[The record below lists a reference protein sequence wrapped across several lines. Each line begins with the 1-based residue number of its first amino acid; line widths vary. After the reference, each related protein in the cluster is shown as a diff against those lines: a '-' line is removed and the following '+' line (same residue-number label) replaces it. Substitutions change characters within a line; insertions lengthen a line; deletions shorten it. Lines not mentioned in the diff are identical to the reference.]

1 MDPLTQGVLGASL
14 SLSVSKKQHVLV
26 AGFFGLVAGM
36 APDLDVLIR
45 SESDPL
51 LFLEFHRQFT
61 HSLFFIPFG
70 SFLCALVLHRLLG
83 KKHKLSFQQSW
94 LYSALGYSTHALLDA
109 CTSYGTQLFWPL
121 TNERYAWNL
130 VSVIDPAFTLPI
142 LILLVFTLLKRNAW
156 LARIAVIWALTY
168 PTLGMIQRDRAEA
181 AGWQLANERQHV
193 PIRLEAKPTFA
204 NILVWKVIYE
214 TEESYHVDAIRVARS
229 IKKYPGDSILKLDLN
244 RDFPWLDP
252 NSQQAK
258 DITRFS
264 QFSNGFL
271 ARSPD
276 DERHIIDV
284 RYSMVPNQFNALWS
298 VKLSPSASTNA
309 HVEYVTHRDNSSEA
323 RQLFFDILFDF

>member
-14 SLSVSKKQHVLV
+14 SLSASKKQHLLA

-61 HSLFFIPFG
+61 HSLFFIPVG
-70 SFLCALVLHRLLG
+70 SFLCALVLHRLFG
-83 KKHKLSFQQSW
+83 KKLRLSFLQSW

-109 CTSYGTQLFWPL
+109 CTSYGTQLLWPL

-142 LILLVFTLLKRNAW
+142 LILLVFTMLKRNAW
-156 LARIAVIWALTY
+156 LARIAVVWALTY

-181 AGWQLANERQHV
+181 AGWQLAKERQHT

-214 TEESYHVDAIRVARS
+214 TEDNYHVDAIRVSGS
-229 IKKYPGDSILKLDLN
+229 IKTYPGESIAKLNLN
-244 RDFPWLDP
+244 RDFPWLDL
-252 NSQQAK
+252 NAQQGK
-258 DITRFS
+258 DIERFR

-271 ARSPD
+271 AKSPS
-276 DERHIIDV
+276 DELHIIDV

-298 VKLSPSASTNA
+298 IKLSPLASTNDHA
-309 HVEYVTHRDNSSEA
+309 EYVTHRDNSPES
-323 RQLFFDILFDF
+323 RQLFSDMLFDF

>member
-14 SLSVSKKQHVLV
+14 SLSASKKQHLLA
-26 AGFFGLVAGM
+26 AGFFGLVSGM

-70 SFLCALVLHRLLG
+70 SFLCALILYPLFG
-83 KKHKLSFQQSW
+83 KKLQLSFQQSW

-121 TNERYAWNL
+121 TTERYAWNV

-142 LILLVFTLLKRNAW
+142 LILLVFAMLKRNAW

-181 AGWQLANERQHV
+181 VGWQLAKERQHI
-193 PIRLEAKPTFA
+193 PIQLEAKPTFA

-214 TEESYHVDAIRVARS
+214 TEEEYHVDAIRVASS
-229 IKKYPGDSILKLDLN
+229 IKNYPGEAIAKLNLS
-244 RDFPWLDP
+244 RDFPWLDL
-252 NSQQAK
+252 NSQQGK
-258 DITRFS
+258 DIERFR

-276 DERHIIDV
+276 DELSIIDI

-298 VKLSPSASTNA
+298 VKLSPTASAYE
-309 HVEYVTHRDNSSEA
+309 HVEYVTHRDNSSES
-323 RQLFFDILFDF
+323 RQLFSDMLFDF